1 MNKLKKLT
9 MENKQLW
16 YWLRAII
23 VTFGLLG
30 VGAILVEY
38 GWIIEALIG
47 ILVALAVFI
56 SVFMVKE
63 VLATIFDDDDWN

>member
-1 MNKLKKLT
+1 MKELKRLT

-56 SVFMVKE
+56 GVFMVKQ